1 MEIRENLLF
10 GGISQ
15 ESIDKML
22 VCSKSNIKKY
32 SQGEKVFLQGDEPR
46 KLFVIL
52 EGRVKFVKNL
62 FSGKKQFLDEV
73 YEGSVFGESC
83 FLGEKAC
90 YGYDAEAACDT
101 EVLEIPWEYFHCFC
115 DNTCAH
121 HQQLIRNM
129 LGILSAKE
137 IHAMKKISMVTPTS
151 LKERIANWLLDCLE
165 DDDDDSDMTIY
176 LQMSREELADFLGFA
191 RPSLSRAL
199 MRLKEEGLIDVGKN
213 RITVL
218 DRYALEKLAD

>member
-1 MEIRENLLF
+1 
-10 GGISQ
+10 
-15 ESIDKML
+15 
-22 VCSKSNIKKY
+22 
-32 SQGEKVFLQGDEPR
+32 
-46 KLFVIL
+46 
-52 EGRVKFVKNL
+52 
-62 FSGKKQFLDEV
+62 
-73 YEGSVFGESC
+73 
-83 FLGEKAC
+83 
-90 YGYDAEAACDT
+90 
-101 EVLEIPWEYFHCFC
+101 
-115 DNTCAH
+115 
-121 HQQLIRNM
+121 M

-176 LQMSREELADFLGFA
+176 LQMSREELADFLGVA

-199 MRLKEEGLIDVGKN
+199 MRLKEEGLIEVGKN

>member
-15 ESIDKML
+15 ENIDKIL
-22 VCSKSNIKKY
+22 VCSKSNIKRY
-32 SQGEKVFLQGDEPR
+32 AQGEKVFFQGDEPR
-46 KLFVIL
+46 RLFVL
-52 EGRVKFVKNL
+52 LKGRVNFVKNL
-62 FSGKKQFLDEV
+62 FSGKKQFLDEAC
-73 YEGSVFGESC
+73 EGGIFGESC
-83 FLGEKAC
+83 FLGEEAC
-90 YGYDAEAACDT
+90 YGYDAEAACET

-121 HQQLIRNM
+121 HQRLIRNM
-129 LGILSAKE
+129 LGILSTKE
-137 IHAMKKISMVTPTS
+137 IQAMKKISMVTPTS

-165 DDDDDSDMTIY
+165 GSDGDDDTVY
-176 LQMSREELADFLGFA
+176 LKMGREELADFLGVA

-199 MRLKEEGLIDVGKN
+199 MRLKEEGLIDVEKN

-218 DRYALEKLAD
+218 DRYALEELAD